1 MKRKEK
7 IIGSLIISVIAIL
20 FLFIGYSKTNDK
32 KISDSDMEKL
42 FIDKDE
48 SEDTNE
54 LEDFNEKESS
64 SKKEESNN
72 IKEEKDS
79 DIESEKEGKKT
90 CISGKQSKDCHLRFE
105 YEKKKKEFGGKKK
118 KRCCQSGKGK
128 QEAEHIKW
136 LLLAGGGGEILS
148 I

>member
-42 FIDKDE
+42 FIDKEE

-54 LEDFNEKESS
+54 LEDFNEKE
-64 SKKEESNN
+64 
-72 IKEEKDS
+72 
-79 DIESEKEGKKT
+79 
-90 CISGKQSKDCHLRFE
+90 
-105 YEKKKKEFGGKKK
+105 
-118 KRCCQSGKGK
+118 
-128 QEAEHIKW
+128 
-136 LLLAGGGGEILS
+136 
-148 I
+148 

>member
-42 FIDKDE
+42 FIDKEE
-48 SEDTNE
+48 SEENNQ

-90 CISGKQSKDCHLRFE
+90 
-105 YEKKKKEFGGKKK
+105 
-118 KRCCQSGKGK
+118 
-128 QEAEHIKW
+128 A
-136 LLLAGGGGEILS
+136 
-148 I
+148 

>member
-42 FIDKDE
+42 FIDKEE

-79 DIESEKEGKKT
+79 DIESEKEGKK
-90 CISGKQSKDCHLRFE
+90 
-105 YEKKKKEFGGKKK
+105 
-118 KRCCQSGKGK
+118 
-128 QEAEHIKW
+128 
-136 LLLAGGGGEILS
+136 LA
-148 I
+148 

>member
-42 FIDKDE
+42 FIDKEE

-90 CISGKQSKDCHLRFE
+90 SLSEEKIIFSLKVSGCFLIILPFCSILFQFIPPC
-105 YEKKKKEFGGKKK
+105 YE
-118 KRCCQSGKGK
+118 
-128 QEAEHIKW
+128 
-136 LLLAGGGGEILS
+136 
-148 I
+148 

>member
-7 IIGSLIISVIAIL
+7 IIGSLIIAIIAIL

-42 FIDKDE
+42 FLDREE
-48 SEDTNE
+48 SEDNNE

-72 IKEEKDS
+72 SKLEKDS
-79 DIESEKEGKKT
+79 DIESEK
-90 CISGKQSKDCHLRFE
+90 RR
-105 YEKKKKEFGGKKK
+105 
-118 KRCCQSGKGK
+118 KRN
-128 QEAEHIKW
+128 
-136 LLLAGGGGEILS
+136 
-148 I
+148 